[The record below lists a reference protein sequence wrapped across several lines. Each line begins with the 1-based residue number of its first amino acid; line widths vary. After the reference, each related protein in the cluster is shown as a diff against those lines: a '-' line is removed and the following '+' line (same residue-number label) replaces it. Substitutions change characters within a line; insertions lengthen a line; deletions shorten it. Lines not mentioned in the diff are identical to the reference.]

1 MAKKIIS
8 LDELK
13 AFKNK
18 VYEKFIKKPE
28 VEGTKGQVLKI
39 VQLEDGTLANK
50 WADAQ
55 TYKISLIDN
64 DTLAD
69 VGEDIDLDSLS
80 FEFVQTTDLGT
91 KDTLTLLKEKVDG
104 MESIERKQV
113 EIVDGMATLGEED
126 YQTMKIDADTLIH
139 LPNISNKIVLDIIN
153 GTKDNIVTFQTSGA
167 NVKSIKY
174 KLKLNSYNVF
184 TINLNEGKLVINK
197 ESDSNAELTDE
208 DIANGIVEKYELG
221 VD

>member
-39 VQLEDGTLANK
+39 VQLEDGSLANK

-69 VGEDIDLDSLS
+69 VGEDVDLDSLS

-91 KDTLTLLKEKVDG
+91 KDTLTLLKEKVDK

-126 YQTMKIDADTLIH
+126 YQTMKIDADILIH

-153 GTKDNIVTFQTSGA
+153 GTKDNIVTFQTSGTNA
-167 NVKSIKY
+167 RSIKY
-174 KLKLNSYNVF
+174 KLKLDSYNVF

-197 ESDSNAELTDE
+197 ESDSTAELTDE

>member
-13 AFKNK
+13 AFKDK

-39 VQLEDGTLANK
+39 VQLEDGSLANK

-69 VGEDIDLDSLS
+69 VGEDVDLDSLS

-91 KDTLTLLKEKVDG
+91 KDTLTLLKEKVDK

-126 YQTMKIDADTLIH
+126 YQTMKIDADILIH

-174 KLKLNSYNVF
+174 KLKLDSYNVF

>member
-1 MAKKIIS
+1 MTKKFIS

-13 AFKNK
+13 VFKDK

-28 VEGTKGQVLKI
+28 VDGTKGQVLKV
-39 VQLEDGTLANK
+39 VQLEDGSLANK

-80 FEFVQTTDLGT
+80 FEFVQTTDLAT
-91 KDTLTLLKEKVDG
+91 KDTLTLLKEKVDR

-113 EIVDGMATLGEED
+113 EIVDGIATLGEED
-126 YQTMKIDADTLIH
+126 YQTMKIDADILIH
-139 LPNISNKIVLDIIN
+139 LPNVTNKVVLDIIN
-153 GTKDNIVTFQTSGA
+153 STKDNIVTFQTSAA
-167 NVKSIKY
+167 NIRSIKY

-184 TINLNEGKLVINK
+184 TINLNEGKLVINR
-197 ESDSNAELTDE
+197 ESDSTPELTDE
-208 DIANGIVEKYELG
+208 DIANGITEKYELG
-221 VD
+221 DD

>member
-1 MAKKIIS
+1 MAKKFIS

-13 AFKNK
+13 VFKDK

-28 VEGTKGQVLKI
+28 VDGTKGQVLKV
-39 VQLEDGTLANK
+39 VQLEDGSLANK

-55 TYKISLIDN
+55 TYKVSLIDD

-69 VGEDIDLDSLS
+69 AGQDIDLDNLT
-80 FEFVQTTDLGT
+80 FEFVQATDLTT

-113 EIVDGMATLGEED
+113 EVVDGVATLGEED

-139 LPNISNKIVLDIIN
+139 LPNITNKVVLDITN
-153 GTKDNIVTFQTSGA
+153 GTKDNIVTFQTSGTDVR
-167 NVKSIKY
+167 NIKY
-174 KLKLNSYNVF
+174 KLKLDSYNVF
-184 TINLNEGKLVINK
+184 TINLNEGKIVINK
-197 ESDSNAELTDE
+197 ESDSNPELTDE
-208 DIANGIVEKYELG
+208 DIANGIEEKYELG
-221 VD
+221 DD

>member
-91 KDTLTLLKEKVDG
+91 KDTLTLLKEKVDR

-126 YQTMKIDADTLIH
+126 YQTMKIDADILIH
-139 LPNISNKIVLDIIN
+139 LPNITNKIVLDIIN

-197 ESDSNAELTDE
+197 ESDSTAELTDE